1 MIPDYVEQEAEL
13 RLGGIYDRAMPLSV
27 RIDLLQR
34 IGIDLEA
41 ARTPHPTPEEAM
53 SPICLSEEDGER
65 IVGAVEFDLEMRALG
80 HSIIQKAR
88 ASYLVTALSEEQL
101 SNADEQQFFGY
112 VFVDFDL
119 LVWEDQEDRTVDGAP
134 VRLPAPRW
142 QAIPPGFIP
151 EKLRLRAEASAL
163 GNAFTRAY
171 GRRSDL

>member
-65 IVGAVEFDLEMRALG
+65 
-80 HSIIQKAR
+80 
-88 ASYLVTALSEEQL
+88 SEEHTSELQSL
-101 SNADEQQFFGY
+101 MRISYA
-112 VFVDFDL
+112 VFCL
-119 LVWEDQEDRTVDGAP
+119 NKKNKTHNYQNTQSHL
-134 VRLPAPRW
+134 
-142 QAIPPGFIP
+142 
-151 EKLRLRAEASAL
+151 
-163 GNAFTRAY
+163 
-171 GRRSDL
+171 